1 MGQNLP
7 AIFIIKKQ
15 YNAFI
20 LKETTVEVL
29 ETQVIAY
36 RDETERIHS
45 EIRYDVHN
53 LVFSDELK
61 LSDKQNPNIL
71 IIFKQCWVW
80 RVESYVAIFIPPL
93 LKTVRAHGP
102 IARPSLLFQLWT
114 RPNGSDSQFYLYGDE
129 NLVNKK
135 D

>member
-71 IIFKQCWVW
+71 IIFKQC
-80 RVESYVAIFIPPL
+80 
-93 LKTVRAHGP
+93 
-102 IARPSLLFQLWT
+102 
-114 RPNGSDSQFYLYGDE
+114 
-129 NLVNKK
+129 
-135 D
+135 